1 MARRRVIAAVG
12 GGQAGLRR
20 GASESGGRGSLG
32 EEDVALTS
40 FMAGRSRL
48 PAGGPRRRAR
58 AARGEFAL
66 VPVSRGLG
74 RADEINGLLV

>member
-1 MARRRVIAAVG
+1 
-12 GGQAGLRR
+12 
-20 GASESGGRGSLG
+20 
-32 EEDVALTS
+32 VALTS